1 VIVGNHTPD
10 WFGAFEAEM
19 TGLRGKHCQTPR
31 GYSQTKQHAGAG
43 SRTFCYFHAENV
55 SLLYLLRRG
64 NRPKI
69 DRKTAFFCFHLQC
82 HVPMLRYFT
91 SGESHGEALV
101 AFLSGLPAGL
111 AVDLLVRNTA
121 AASGDIAGAG
131 MKIERDTAHILSGVR
146 HGKTIG
152 SPIAIMLQNRD
163 WQNWKE
169 SLPVETGDPEKHKR
183 VASPRPGHADLAGAL
198 KFDFPEAR
206 YVLERASARES
217 AARVAIGALA
227 KLFLRELGIEVLSHV
242 IAVGSTSIADREI
255 AWERIEEVAR
265 EEEILLSCADP
276 DAEQR
281 MKEEV
286 DKVLRT
292 GDSVG
297 GVFEV
302 VAHNVPPGLGTYAQW
317 DERLDSLLAGA
328 VMSLQA
334 VKAVEIGSGIH
345 AAHSAGSAVH
355 DEIGYQKESG
365 PSGFTRTRNNAGGIE
380 GGVSN
385 GQEIRVRGYL
395 KPISTLRRPLQSVD
409 FATAAR
415 EGSPRTVRCLRSSGS
430 GHCRRSHGCTDARP
444 LRSRQVR
451 RRLAERNET

>member
-1 VIVGNHTPD
+1 
-10 WFGAFEAEM
+10 
-19 TGLRGKHCQTPR
+19 
-31 GYSQTKQHAGAG
+31 
-43 SRTFCYFHAENV
+43 
-55 SLLYLLRRG
+55 
-64 NRPKI
+64 
-69 DRKTAFFCFHLQC
+69 
-82 HVPMLRYFT
+82 MLRYFT

-111 AVDLLVRNTA
+111 SVDQAFVDRELWRRQQ
-121 AASGDIAGAG
+121 GYGRG
-131 MKIERDTAHILSGVR
+131 GRMKIETDRSHLLSGVH

-152 SPIAIMLQNRD
+152 SPIAVMLANRD
-163 WQNWKE
+163 WQNWKDA
-169 SLPVETGDPEKHKR
+169 LPVETGDPDKHKR

-198 KFDFPEAR
+198 KYDFTDAR

-227 KLFLRELGIEVLSHV
+227 KLFLRELGVEVLSHV
-242 IAVGSTSIADREI
+242 IAVGAVTVGEREI
-255 AWERIEEVAR
+255 AWEEIEKVSGKDEV
-265 EEEILLSCADP
+265 LLSCADP
-276 DAEQR
+276 AIEQR

-302 VAHNVPPGLGTYAQW
+302 VAHKVPPGLGSYVQW
-317 DERLDSLLAGA
+317 DERLDALLAAA

-334 VKAVEIGSGIH
+334 VKAVEIGSGIQ
-345 AAHSAGSAVH
+345 AAHSPGSAVH

-365 PSGFTRTRNNAGGIE
+365 FAGFTRTRNNAGGIE

-385 GQEIRVRGYL
+385 GQEVRVRGYL

-409 FATAAR
+409 FATREPVKAAYERSDVCVVPAAGVAAEAMVALTLARCALEKFGGDSMR
-415 EGSPRTVRCLRSSGS
+415 ETK
-430 GHCRRSHGCTDARP
+430 
-444 LRSRQVR
+444 
-451 RRLAERNET
+451 RNFESYLEQLKSY

>member
-1 VIVGNHTPD
+1 LH
-10 WFGAFEAEM
+10 
-19 TGLRGKHCQTPR
+19 R
-31 GYSQTKQHAGAG
+31 
-43 SRTFCYFHAENV
+43 
-55 SLLYLLRRG
+55 
-64 NRPKI
+64 
-69 DRKTAFFCFHLQC
+69 LQC
-82 HVPMLRYFT
+82 LFDMLRYFT

-111 AVDLLVRNTA
+111 SVDQEFVDRELWRRQQ
-121 AASGDIAGAG
+121 GFGRG
-131 MKIERDTAHILSGVR
+131 GRMKIETDRAHFLSGVH

-152 SPIAIMLQNRD
+152 SPIAVMLENRD

-169 SLPVETGDPEKHKR
+169 SLPVETGDPAKHKR

-198 KFDFPEAR
+198 KYDFTEAR

-227 KLFLRELGIEVLSHV
+227 KLLLRELGIEVLSHV
-242 IAVGSTSIADREI
+242 IAVGAVSITDREI
-255 AWERIEEVAR
+255 SWGQIEPLAHRDEV
-265 EEEILLSCADP
+265 LLSCAD
-276 DAEQR
+276 AEVEQR
-281 MKEEV
+281 MKGEV

-302 VAHNVPPGLGTYAQW
+302 VAHNVPPGLGSYVQW
-317 DERLDSLLAGA
+317 DERLDALLAAA

-334 VKAVEIGSGIH
+334 VKAVEIGSGIQ
-345 AAHSAGSAVH
+345 AAHSPGSAVH
-355 DEIGYQKESG
+355 DEIGYQNDAG
-365 PSGFTRTRNNAGGIE
+365 FAGFTRTRNNAGGLE

-409 FATAAR
+409 FSTREPVKAAYERSDVCVVPAAGVAAEAMVALTLARCALEKFGGDSMR
-415 EGSPRTVRCLRSSGS
+415 ETKRNFQGYLEQLRMY
-430 GHCRRSHGCTDARP
+430 
-444 LRSRQVR
+444 
-451 RRLAERNET
+451 

>member
-1 VIVGNHTPD
+1 
-10 WFGAFEAEM
+10 
-19 TGLRGKHCQTPR
+19 
-31 GYSQTKQHAGAG
+31 
-43 SRTFCYFHAENV
+43 
-55 SLLYLLRRG
+55 
-64 NRPKI
+64 
-69 DRKTAFFCFHLQC
+69 
-82 HVPMLRYFT
+82 MLRYFT

-111 AVDLLVRNTA
+111 TIDQAFVDRELWRRQQ
-121 AASGDIAGAG
+121 GYGRG
-131 MKIERDTAHILSGVR
+131 GRMKIETDKAHFLSGVR

-152 SPIAIMLQNRD
+152 SPIAVLLENRD

-169 SLPVETGDPEKHKR
+169 SLPIEPGYPEKHKR

-198 KFDFPEAR
+198 KYDFTEAR

-227 KLFLRELGIEVLSHV
+227 KLFLRDLGIEIASHV
-242 IAVGSTSIADREI
+242 IAVGSVSIADREI
-255 AWERIEEVAR
+255 AWVQIEPLAR
-265 EEEILLSCADP
+265 RNEILLSCADP
-276 DAEQR
+276 HAEQR

-297 GVFEV
+297 GLFEV
-302 VAHNVPPGLGTYAQW
+302 VANNVPPGLGTYAQW
-317 DERLDSLLAGA
+317 DERLDALLAAA

-334 VKAVEIGSGIH
+334 VKAVEIGSGIQ
-345 AAHSAGSAVH
+345 AAFSPGSAVH
-355 DEIGYQKESG
+355 DEIGYRRESG
-365 PSGFTRTRNNAGGIE
+365 FAGFTRTRNNAGGIE

-409 FATAAR
+409 FATREPVKAAYERSDVCVVPAAGVAAEAMVALTLARCALEKFGGDSLR
-415 EGSPRTVRCLRSSGS
+415 ETK
-430 GHCRRSHGCTDARP
+430 
-444 LRSRQVR
+444 
-451 RRLAERNET
+451 RNFQGYLEQLKKY